1 MDLSLINFLLI
12 STVCV
17 VPLSTRHGS
26 YNRTPQKGRLLT
38 LSSDDRR
45 GDLND
50 DKVIL
55 FDNSSHRTRRTGSIS
70 EVESSI
76 RRYIRSIDAKLE
88 SRMNSKKASQHRTS
102 LNNRT
107 MLAARGRAQKMG
119 FIGDLTK
126 VKIEKAAK
134 KSSSIEQCS
143 SSSSSHSVELD
154 DATATFPTRNGL
166 PEDVKLLPKIPS
178 VECHANREEEEQI
191 ERVDEEEDLIADKST
206 RARALSKAQPS
217 ENKPENARIDLSLP
231 TVDSILNDLRTEYGN
246 SSSSA
251 PTAECNESKMSEKSD
266 DSADKFDI
274 TGGTSAMRSSYRNII
289 SSKLEKYKSSP
300 SYRESEEAA
309 SVREEQIE
317 NERSEP
323 DQKQSIHAPSSTKI
337 SSPRHQSDLAASFS
351 RNSEIGSETMLRHE
365 LCSEIP
371 ILTSS
376 SHQQHRQMDK
386 FKVLN

>member
-1 MDLSLINFLLI
+1 M
-12 STVCV
+12 
-17 VPLSTRHGS
+17 
-26 YNRTPQKGRLLT
+26 T
-38 LSSDDRR
+38 LSSA

-102 LNNRT
+102 SNNRT
-107 MLAARGRAQKMG
+107 VLAARGRAQKMG

-143 SSSSSHSVELD
+143 SSSSHSVELD

-178 VECHANREEEEQI
+178 VECYANRKEEEQI

-206 RARALSKAQPS
+206 RARALSKAQPRG
-217 ENKPENARIDLSLP
+217 NKPENARIDLSLP
-231 TVDSILNDLRTEYGN
+231 TVDSILNDLRTQYGN

-251 PTAECNESKMSEKSD
+251 PTAAECNESKMSEKSD
-266 DSADKFDI
+266 DRADKFDRSS
-274 TGGTSAMRSSYRNII
+274 GTSAMRSSYRNII

-300 SYRESEEAA
+300 SYREPEEAA

-323 DQKQSIHAPSSTKI
+323 HQKQSIHAPSSTKI
-337 SSPRHQSDLAASFS
+337 SSPRHQSDLAASFL